1 MQGSHTGMADLD
13 KKQTKKS
20 LKYKKRKQKR
30 LMLTLLLSAF
40 CCVIIT
46 AYTGIQYGLLILL
59 FFYILYE
66 LLDADH
72 LFYLPSSDY
81 QYQFQADYYQSTAID
96 QISANPTTECSTWLL
111 ALPVKATVSGFWF
124 DPYIIISFNNKQER
138 QYLERRSDGL
148 RYLNL
153 SCFAEALNSGHCIS
167 LQFKHCR
174 ASKPDAELLGF
185 KHPDYSRKRVL
196 IISPHA
202 DDAEIAAFGLYS
214 QSKDVHIVTLTA
226 GEIQMEQF
234 QHVYENP
241 DQASRLKGRLR
252 ALDSIAV
259 PLWGK
264 VPQENCINLGY
275 FCKRLKDMHKEPDKP
290 VSSLTAS
297 LTDTRLFR
305 EYNSR
310 KLSSDENGQ
319 PTWCNLVQDLTELI
333 DAIKPEVILT
343 PLTELDK
350 HPDHIYGS
358 YALYEALSKAAVQP
372 ESILHYANHYHTTD
386 MFPFGPEHAV
396 GGVPPCMELKPSIYG
411 VVSWPM
417 TIEQQK
423 DKVYALE
430 MMHDLKRP
438 QKLKKMIRVQL
449 QRLIG
454 RRPNRYGAEGY
465 FRKAI
470 KSNELF
476 LLSSAPQRQKHTDGS
491 SGAS

>member
-1 MQGSHTGMADLD
+1 MAGLD
-13 KKQTKKS
+13 KNQTAKS
-20 LKYKKRKQKR
+20 LQYKKLKQRR
-30 LMLTLLLSAF
+30 LVQVLLLSA
-40 CCVIIT
+40 CCSSIIT
-46 AYTGIQYGLLILL
+46 AYFSIQLGLLILL
-59 FFYILYE
+59 FAYALYE

-81 QYQFQADYYQSTAID
+81 QYQFQADYCQSTPTDQVSID
-96 QISANPTTECSTWLL
+96 PPFKCSTWLL
-111 ALPVKATVSGFWF
+111 ALPLETTISGYWF
-124 DPYIIISFNNKQER
+124 DPYIVISFRNKQKR
-138 QYLERRSDGL
+138 QYLERRTNGL

-153 SCFAEALNSGHCIS
+153 SCFAEALNSGDSIS
-167 LQFKHCR
+167 LDFKHCK
-174 ASKPDAELLGF
+174 ASKFDAKLLGF
-185 KHPDYSRKRVL
+185 KHPDYSKKRML

-214 QSKDVHIVTLTA
+214 QSSDVHIVTLTA
-226 GEIQMEQF
+226 GEIQMEHF

-275 FCKRLKDMHKEPDKP
+275 FCKRLKDMHSAPDKP
-290 VSSLTAS
+290 FSSLTAS

-310 KLSSDENGQ
+310 QLSSDENGQ
-319 PTWCNLVQDLTELI
+319 PTWSNLVQDLTELI
-333 DAIKPEVILT
+333 DAIKPEVIIT

-372 ESILHYANHYHTTD
+372 EKILHYANHYHTTD
-386 MFPFGPEHAV
+386 MFPFGPEHAI
-396 GGVPPCMELKPSIYG
+396 GGVPPCMELKPSIYS

-476 LLSSAPQRQKHTDGS
+476 LISSAHQEQKFTDGTP
-491 SGAS
+491 GAS